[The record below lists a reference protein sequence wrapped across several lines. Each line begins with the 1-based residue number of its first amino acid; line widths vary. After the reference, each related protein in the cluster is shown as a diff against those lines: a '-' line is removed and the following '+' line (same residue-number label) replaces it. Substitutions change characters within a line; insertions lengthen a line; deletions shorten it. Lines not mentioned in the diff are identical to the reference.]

1 MKRDSFVFRGEWKDA
16 IIGLPDAVRL
26 EIYEAI
32 IEYGTSGTIP
42 TLKPTAMMAFNFT
55 KMAIDRDRERY
66 EERSEKARLS
76 ASARWNRDMRTDAN
90 DANGCERS
98 ERSERMQT
106 QRTHAIDANAENA
119 MRTDANGCYN
129 VLVLDNDNKEKV
141 SKETKKK
148 AASAAERAE
157 AVVEAAT
164 KELTDEVAAYDYPE
178 AMKAAFVSYWT
189 EPNKSRT
196 RVRYQMEKTWDTSR
210 RLSLWASRD
219 KVGKATKP
227 TEIGRTEFLHDYEK
241 PW

>member
-90 DANGCERS
+90 AC
-98 ERSERMQT
+98 ERMQT
-106 QRTHAIDANAENA
+106 QRTHANDANAENA
-119 MRTDANGCYN
+119 MRTDANVCYN

-148 AASAAERAE
+148 FSPPTVEEVDALCKERGYT
-157 AVVEAAT
+157 AT
-164 KELTDEVAAYDYPE
+164 NPS
-178 AMKAAFVSYWT
+178 AFVAYYESNGWRVGKN
-189 EPNKSRT
+189 PMKSWESALT
-196 RVRYQMEKTWDTSR
+196 GWEVREKEH
-210 RLSLWASRD
+210 
-219 KVGKATKP
+219 GKATKP
-227 TEIGRTEFLHDYEK
+227 TEIGRTEFSHDYDK

>member
-1 MKRDSFVFRGEWKDA
+1 MKKDSFVFRGEWKDA
-16 IIGLPDAVRL
+16 IMGLPDAVRL

-66 EERSEKARLS
+66 EERSEKARMS

-90 DANGCERS
+90 GC

-106 QRTHAIDANAENA
+106 QRTDAIDANAQNA

-164 KELTDEVAAYDYPE
+164 KELADEVATYDYPE
-178 AMKAAFVSYWT
+178 AMKTTFVSYWT

-210 RLSLWASRD
+210 RLALWASRD
-219 KVGKATKP
+219 KVGKAAKP
-227 TEIGRTEFLHDYEK
+227 TEVGRTEFSHNYNET
-241 PW
+241 W

>member
-16 IIGLPDAVRL
+16 IMGLPDAVRL

-90 DANGCERS
+90 DANAC

-106 QRTHAIDANAENA
+106 QRTHANDANAENA
-119 MRTDANGCYN
+119 MRTDANVCYN

-164 KELTDEVAAYDYPE
+164 KELADEVATYDYPE
-178 AMKAAFVSYWT
+178 EMKAAFVSYWT

-196 RVRYQMEKTWDTSR
+196 MVRYQMEKTWDTSR
-210 RLSLWASRD
+210 RLSLWASREKGAS
-219 KVGKATKP
+219 KVASKP
-227 TEIGRTEFLHDYEK
+227 TEIGRTEFSHNYNDT
-241 PW
+241 W

>member
-16 IIGLPDAVRL
+16 IMGLPDAVRL

-76 ASARWNRDMRTDAN
+76 ASARWNRDMRTDAI
-90 DANGCERS
+90 DANAC

-106 QRTHAIDANAENA
+106 QRTHANDANAENA

-148 AASAAERAE
+148 FSPPS
-157 AVVEAAT
+157 V
-164 KELTDEVAAYDYPE
+164 DDVAALCKERGYTASNPS
-178 AMKAAFVSYWT
+178 AFVAYYESNGW
-189 EPNKSRT
+189 R
-196 RVRYQMEKTWDTSR
+196 
-210 RLSLWASRD
+210 
-219 KVGKATKP
+219 VGKNPMKSWESALAGWEVREKERGKVAKP
-227 TEIGRTEFLHDYEK
+227 TEIGRTDFSHDYSK

>member
-1 MKRDSFVFRGEWKDA
+1 MNVISD
-16 IIGLPDAVRL
+16 LPDDIRL
-26 EIYEAI
+26 EVYDAVIRYGISGET
-32 IEYGTSGTIP
+32 IE
-42 TLKPTAMMAFNFT
+42 LKPMAKIAFGFMR
-55 KMAIDRDRERY
+55 MAIDKDKEAYSR
-66 EERSEKARLS
+66 RSEAGSRGGRPRKDET
-76 ASARWNRDMRTDAN
+76 NENQEKPNETN
-90 DANGCERS
+90 EN
-98 ERSERMQT
+98 QT
-106 QRTHAIDANAENA
+106 KPKKTNENQEKP
-119 MRTDANGCYN
+119 MDDDGFDCFC
-129 VLVLDNDNKEKV
+129 DNDNVNDNVIIEKV

-164 KELTDEVAAYDYPE
+164 KELTDEVATYDYPE

-219 KVGKATKP
+219 KVSKATKP
-227 TEIGRTEFLHDYEK
+227 TEIGRTEFSHDYGK

>member
-76 ASARWNRDMRTDAN
+76 ASARWNRDMRTHAN
-90 DANGCERS
+90 
-98 ERSERMQT
+98 
-106 QRTHAIDANAENA
+106 DANAENA

-148 AASAAERAE
+148 FSPPSVDDVTALCQERGYT
-157 AVVEAAT
+157 AT
-164 KELTDEVAAYDYPE
+164 NPS
-178 AMKAAFVSYWT
+178 AFVAYYESNGW
-189 EPNKSRT
+189 R
-196 RVRYQMEKTWDTSR
+196 
-210 RLSLWASRD
+210 
-219 KVGKATKP
+219 VGKNPMRSWESALAGWEVREKERGKAVKP
-227 TEIGRTEFLHDYEK
+227 TEIGRTEFSHNYNET
-241 PW
+241 W

>member
-16 IIGLPDAVRL
+16 IADLPAGVRL
-26 EIYEAI
+26 EIYEAV

-42 TLKPTAMMAFNFT
+42 ALKQMALLAFNFMKT
-55 KMAIDRDRERY
+55 AIDRDRERY
-66 EERSEKARLS
+66 EDAARERSEKAS
-76 ASARWNRDMRTDAN
+76 VRWNRDMRTDAI
-90 DANGCERS
+90 DANAC

-106 QRTHAIDANAENA
+106 QRTHANDANAENA
-119 MRTDANGCYN
+119 MRTDANVCYN

-178 AMKAAFVSYWT
+178 AMKTAFVSYWT

-219 KVGKATKP
+219 KVSKATKP
-227 TEIGRTEFLHDYEK
+227 TEIGRTEFSHDYDK

>member
-16 IIGLPDAVRL
+16 IMGLHDALRL

-66 EERSEKARLS
+66 EERSEKARMS

-90 DANGCERS
+90 GC
-98 ERSERMQT
+98 ERMQT
-106 QRTHAIDANAENA
+106 QRTHANDANAENA
-119 MRTDANGCYN
+119 MRTDANVCYN

-148 AASAAERAE
+148 FSPPS
-157 AVVEAAT
+157 V
-164 KELTDEVAAYDYPE
+164 DDVAALCKERGYTATNPS
-178 AMKAAFVSYWT
+178 AFVAYYESNGW
-189 EPNKSRT
+189 R
-196 RVRYQMEKTWDTSR
+196 
-210 RLSLWASRD
+210 
-219 KVGKATKP
+219 VGKNPMKSWESALAGWEVREKERGKVAKP
-227 TEIGRTEFLHDYEK
+227 TEIGRTDFSHDYTK

>member
-76 ASARWNRDMRTDAN
+76 ASARWNRDMRTDAI
-90 DANGCERS
+90 DANAC

-106 QRTHAIDANAENA
+106 QRTDAIDANAENA
-119 MRTDANGCYN
+119 MRTDANVCYN

-164 KELTDEVAAYDYPE
+164 KELTDEVATYDYPE
-178 AMKAAFVSYWT
+178 AMKTAFVSYWT

-210 RLSLWASRD
+210 RLALWASREKGAS
-219 KVGKATKP
+219 KVASKP
-227 TEIGRTEFLHDYEK
+227 TEIGRTEFSHDYNK
-241 PW
+241 IW

>member
-90 DANGCERS
+90 VC

-106 QRTHAIDANAENA
+106 QRTHANDANAENA
-119 MRTDANGCYN
+119 MRTDANVCYN

-178 AMKAAFVSYWT
+178 AMKTAFVSYWT

-219 KVGKATKP
+219 RVGKAAKL
-227 TEIGRTEFLHDYEK
+227 TEIGRTEFSHDYNET
-241 PW
+241 W

>member
-76 ASARWNRDMRTDAN
+76 ASARWNRDMRTDAI
-90 DANGCERS
+90 DANAC

-106 QRTHAIDANAENA
+106 QRTDAIDANAENA
-119 MRTDANGCYN
+119 MRTDANVCYN

-164 KELTDEVAAYDYPE
+164 KELTDEVATYDYPE
-178 AMKAAFVSYWT
+178 AMKTAFVSYWT

-210 RLSLWASRD
+210 RLALWASREKGAS
-219 KVGKATKP
+219 KVASKP
-227 TEIGRTEFLHDYEK
+227 TEIGRTEFSHDYDK

>member
-1 MKRDSFVFRGEWKDA
+1 M
-16 IIGLPDAVRL
+16 GLPDAVRL

-66 EERSEKARLS
+66 EERSEKARMS
-76 ASARWNRDMRTDAN
+76 ASARWNRDMRTDAI
-90 DANGCERS
+90 DANAC

-106 QRTHAIDANAENA
+106 QRTHANDANAENA
-119 MRTDANGCYN
+119 MRTDANVCYN

-164 KELTDEVAAYDYPE
+164 KELTDEVATYDYPE
-178 AMKAAFVSYWT
+178 AMKEAFVSYWT

-210 RLSLWASRD
+210 RLALWASRD
-219 KVGKATKP
+219 KGASKVATKP
-227 TEIGRTEFLHDYEK
+227 TEIGRTEFSHDYEK